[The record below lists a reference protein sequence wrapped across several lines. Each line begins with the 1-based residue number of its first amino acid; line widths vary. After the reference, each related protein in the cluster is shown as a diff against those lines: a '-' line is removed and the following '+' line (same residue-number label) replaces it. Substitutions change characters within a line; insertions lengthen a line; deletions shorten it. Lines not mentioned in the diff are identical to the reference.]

1 MIVQSTIIIV
11 VVCCFVVLRS
21 KTKGFKQKYSNKRS
35 TIMVFQGK
43 TIISLWDIMV
53 RSFGSNNCSIRR
65 IQPWFDPLDPTIVRS
80 GGSNHG
86 SILFLTCPVVFV
98 RDPTIISL
106 NPFSSFFILF
116 HPFSSLFFKKK
127 KRAEKGR
134 DRSDIM
140 VFLRKTIISRRDIM
154 RKGKVS

>member
-1 MIVQSTIIIV
+1 MLL
-11 VVCCFVVLRS
+11 FVVLLFY
-21 KTKGFKQKYSNKRS
+21 GVKQKDSNKS
-35 TIMVFQGK
+35 IQTKEAQSWFSKGK
-43 TIISLWDIMV
+43 QLYPFGIS
-53 RSFGSNNCSIRR
+53 
-65 IQPWFDPLDPTIVRS
+65 WFDPLDRTIVRS